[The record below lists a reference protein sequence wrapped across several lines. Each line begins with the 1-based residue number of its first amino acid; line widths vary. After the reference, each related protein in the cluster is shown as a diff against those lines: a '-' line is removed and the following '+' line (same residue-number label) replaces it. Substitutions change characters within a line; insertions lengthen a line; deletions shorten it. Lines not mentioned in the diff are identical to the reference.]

1 MCRDLGISRPTL
13 YQYLSF
19 LEGTYFIKTIRPYS
33 KGRSVEIR
41 KTPKVYLCDVG
52 LVNRF
57 ARLDTGRLFEQSV
70 FQNLQVKG
78 ELHYF
83 QKKSGIEIDFI
94 LNKEKAFEVKLSV
107 QGSDVSR
114 LERLSHEIGLRE
126 YEVVCKN
133 FTPLKEH
140 VTYGYCL

>member
-1 MCRDLGISRPTL
+1 
-13 YQYLSF
+13 
-19 LEGTYFIKTIRPYS
+19 
-33 KGRSVEIR
+33 VEIR

-52 LVNRF
+52 LVNHF
-57 ARLDTGRLFEQSV
+57 ARLGTGRLFEQSV

>member
-1 MCRDLGISRPTL
+1 
-13 YQYLSF
+13 
-19 LEGTYFIKTIRPYS
+19 
-33 KGRSVEIR
+33 VEIR

-94 LNKEKAFEVKLSV
+94 LNK
-107 QGSDVSR
+107 
-114 LERLSHEIGLRE
+114 
-126 YEVVCKN
+126 
-133 FTPLKEH
+133 
-140 VTYGYCL
+140 

>member
-83 QKKSGIEIDFI
+83 QKESGIEIDFI

>member
-133 FTPLKEH
+133 FTPLKAH

>member
-1 MCRDLGISRPTL
+1 
-13 YQYLSF
+13 
-19 LEGTYFIKTIRPYS
+19 
-33 KGRSVEIR
+33 VEIR

-70 FQNLQVKG
+70 FQNLQMKG

>member
-140 VTYGYCL
+140 VTYVYCL

>member
-70 FQNLQVKG
+70 FQNLRVKG

>member
-70 FQNLQVKG
+70 FQNLRVKG

-83 QKKSGIEIDFI
+83 QKESGIEIDFI

>member
-70 FQNLQVKG
+70 FQNLQMKG

>member
-126 YEVVCKN
+126 YEVVGKN